1 MLTITFHLLLTIGL
15 LWYQRKKK
23 FAPDILLLSAV
34 WYALGSLLI
43 FIELAVSTRQIVSGL
58 LLQGLLIDLLYVP
71 SFFFSL
77 RWAKEHK
84 DGLFKPVFLFLVF
97 ALASSVVIAMMMAR
111 ANVAA
116 QV

>member
-1 MLTITFHLLLTIGL
+1 MFTIAFHVLLTIGL

-23 FAPDILLLSAV
+23 FAPDIWFLSAV
-34 WYALGSLLI
+34 WYAIGSTLI
-43 FIELAVSTRQIVSGL
+43 FIELAIGTRQLLSGL

-71 SFFFSL
+71 SVFFSL

>member
-1 MLTITFHLLLTIGL
+1 MLTIAFHVLLTIGL
-15 LWYQRKKK
+15 LSYQRKKK
-23 FAPDILLLSAV
+23 FAPDLWLMSAV

-43 FIELAVSTRQIVSGL
+43 FIELAVSTREFFSGL

-71 SFFFSL
+71 SVFFSL

-97 ALASSVVIAMMMAR
+97 ALATTVVISMMMAR